1 MRRFQIIIAI
11 LIVILSLGFF
21 FLSLYST
28 ATAQRHQSDV

>member
-21 FLSLYST
+21 LSLYST